1 MQNIET
7 THSFYG
13 WGKALVKV
21 KQKISVFLSIIV
33 LSKASVKQMTK
44 ASLAA
49 GKIHLRPCD
58 I

>member
-21 KQKISVFLSIIV
+21 KQKICFSSIIV